1 MVVWVNTIILGL
13 SVLSVYWIYCIKR
26 NDKAKSAAIVVL
38 QQINDIISNVN
49 DFNESCINNGVIFEQ
64 DFFVSTPIIVNN
76 EFKNFSKILLPFFTK
91 DEYEII
97 NNFYQKVSIIAR
109 LQNDVKQFSLFSL
122 QSRANNYYQ
131 CAYGVCFGMLKEN
144 NSEKGVAPINDSIK
158 DLVDKLNQISV
169 PAYIPKQYLTFLQD
183 NLECVNKIDTS
194 SIILK
199 LESISKMNR
208 YNVSP
213 TWLRKMLNSILNF
226 LVE

>member
-1 MVVWVNTIILGL
+1 
-13 SVLSVYWIYCIKR
+13 
-26 NDKAKSAAIVVL
+26 
-38 QQINDIISNVN
+38 
-49 DFNESCINNGVIFEQ
+49 
-64 DFFVSTPIIVNN
+64 
-76 EFKNFSKILLPFFTK
+76 
-91 DEYEII
+91 
-97 NNFYQKVSIIAR
+97 
-109 LQNDVKQFSLFSL
+109 
-122 QSRANNYYQ
+122 
-131 CAYGVCFGMLKEN
+131 MLKEN
-144 NSEKGVAPINDSIK
+144 NYEKDVAFINDSIK

-213 TWLRKMLNSILNF
+213 TWLRQMLNSILNF